1 MDMRTCHG
9 PAHRKCPFEGAWP
22 LAPKRATFR
31 GPQVAVREAITGRGA
46 LRGQHVPG
54 HIRALIVIRPEL
66 NPARQPISEYAIF
79 VAIKS
84 QLQDRWG
91 KAGLALLVI
100 CIIGTVGV
108 GVFVADPI
116 AVPFDALSTVGTL
129 HVVFGTVAMM
139 LLPFA
144 ALLINLSL
152 ARKNPA
158 WAPARRALLWTSGL
172 PLLGLMLFL
181 IMVASVVPAE
191 GWPPRFLFLTY
202 MVWLITL
209 ASQAITVR
217 GQLARDLTDV
227 RIAGER
233 TPS

>member
-1 MDMRTCHG
+1 MY
-9 PAHRKCPFEGAWP
+9 
-22 LAPKRATFR
+22 
-31 GPQVAVREAITGRGA
+31 QVILGA
-46 LRGQHVPG
+46 L
-54 HIRALIVIRPEL
+54 IIIRPEL
-66 NPARQPISEYAIF
+66 NPARQPISEYAIGRLGWMMVLTFLISAVSYGALF

-100 CIIGTVGV
+100 CIIGT
-108 GVFVADPI
+108 
-116 AVPFDALSTVGTL
+116 L
-129 HVVFGTVAMM
+129 HVIFGTVAMM

-152 ARKNPA
+152 VRKNPA